1 MKRHLPVLLLLACAA
16 IFAGTFYLLLKN
28 RFEAGDVYPPSS
40 SLRSDPL
47 GTMILFESLQ
57 ALPGVSVERDHNAVN
72 RLPEGRGTTYLHFAA
87 RSEDWTLMPPE
98 LYRTIDQFL
107 LQGGRLVLT
116 FTPEFAGAE
125 RSGEKKEDEKK
136 PADSEKKNAKKEE
149 DPPKKKD
156 RDETYMSLKQE
167 WGLDLD
173 REHIGAREH
182 PVRKTSPLPLPEE
195 LKWHGD
201 IFLKDPDASWQV
213 LYRSDKGAVVAE
225 RKRGPGSIVV
235 ATDSYFVSNEALVRD
250 RQPEMLAWLVGAN
263 NRIVFDEAH
272 FGIMETPGI
281 AALARKYRL
290 HGGVAALLVLAGLF
304 LWKNSSSLAPPR
316 APAEFSPDV
325 IPGRNAAAG
334 FVGLLRRNIPGDRI
348 LEICLEEWRKAFAH
362 GARVTPR
369 EKAAVEEIARAEAV
383 RPPRERDPVAAA
395 QKIHAA
401 LHRGPVK
408 PHA

>member
-1 MKRHLPVLLLLACAA
+1 MKRRLPVLLLLACAA
-16 IFAGTFYLLLKN
+16 IFAGTFYLLLKD
-28 RFEAGDVYPPSS
+28 RFEVGDVYPPSS

-57 ALPGVSVERDHNAVN
+57 ALPGLTVERDLRAVN
-72 RLPEGRGTTYLHFAA
+72 RLPEGHGTTYLHFAA
-87 RSEDWTLMPPE
+87 RREDWALVPPD

-116 FTPEFAGAE
+116 FAPEFAAAE
-125 RSGEKKEDEKK
+125 KPKKKETEEKTSDSKKEKKKSSEEKNK
-136 PADSEKKNAKKEE
+136 SKKEE
-149 DPPKKKD
+149 ALV
-156 RDETYMSLKQE
+156 SLKQK
-167 WGLDLD
+167 WGLDLALKHTGTK
-173 REHIGAREH
+173 EY
-182 PVRKTSPLPLPEE
+182 PVKKATPLPLPEE

-201 IFLKDPDASWQV
+201 MIFKDPDAAWQV
-213 LYRSDKGAVVAE
+213 IYRSDDGPVVAE

-250 RQPEMLAWLVGAN
+250 RQPELLAWLVGASD
-263 NRIVFDEAH
+263 RIVFDEAH

-290 HGGVAALLVLAGLF
+290 HGGVAALLVLAALF
-304 LWKNSSSLAPPR
+304 LWKNSSSLAVR
-316 APAEFSPDV
+316 REPAEYSPDV

-334 FVGLLRRNIPGDRI
+334 FVGLLRRNIPGDRV
-348 LEICLEEWRKAFAH
+348 LDVCLEEWRKAFAH
-362 GARVTPR
+362 GTRITPR
-369 EKAAVEEIARAEAV
+369 EKASVEEISRAEAGQ
-383 RPPRERDPVAAA
+383 PPRSRDPVATA

-401 LHRGPVK
+401 LRRGPVK